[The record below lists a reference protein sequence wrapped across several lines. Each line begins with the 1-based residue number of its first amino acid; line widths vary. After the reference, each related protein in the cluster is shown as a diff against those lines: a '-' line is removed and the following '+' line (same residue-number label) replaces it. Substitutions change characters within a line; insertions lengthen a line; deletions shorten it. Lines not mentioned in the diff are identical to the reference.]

1 MIKNILILSLF
12 GIILGGC
19 SKEIF
24 FGERGG
30 PDAYVVGINQPLKYP
45 QKNMA
50 VNALPEPQKPQ
61 PKNLITRTKN
71 ASEVLNLDSAS
82 DTNHGGGTAYQSFLK
97 NKDIRD
103 KNVDFSEFD
112 ADMRNQYAKEKDNAV
127 TPLDYITGRDGK
139 LLDPITN
146 DKKDSGISLF

>member
-1 MIKNILILSLF
+1 MKKNIFILLLVSLA
-12 GIILGGC
+12 LGGC

-45 QKNMA
+45 QKNMT
-50 VNALPEPQKPQ
+50 VSALPEPQKPQ

-82 DTNHGGGTAYQSFLK
+82 DANYGGGTAYQSFLK
-97 NKDIRD
+97 NKDIAD
-103 KNVDFSEFD
+103 KNIDFSAFD
-112 ADMRNQYAKEKDNAV
+112 ADMRTQYAKEKESAI

-139 LLDPITN
+139 LLDPITKEKKN
-146 DKKDSGISLF
+146 DGISLF